1 MLKNNQ
7 RCIGGARRLLGIVTM
22 VVPTLLGLM
31 SGSAGAATAGDD
43 LSGVTITVGQQ
54 GSDTQFGFVA
64 SHLFDDTP
72 YRIKYATFQSPAATL
87 TALASGNIDIAN
99 NLSQWTLTQGAAAAS
114 PPWTSRTA
122 PYKTVLATGPDR
134 TVALDRFVIAASK
147 ASGITDI
154 RQAKG
159 KRWGIIP
166 GSSLNLFAYAVL
178 DKLGWT
184 LKDVQIVNLDS
195 TNQALAL
202 QTGQVDV
209 LFNVTDN
216 VAGAVQHGAKIIG
229 SAQDYGLT
237 IYTGFQA
244 NSRAIDDPLKGKAIE
259 DFVRRLVLYQNWL
272 VQHPREQQAAL
283 VQGLHLSAPQAEQ
296 VYRYTRLIPVAPG
309 EIAAYSQQ
317 VSDFALKTGLIRQRV
332 DAAALLDNR
341 YAKVID
347 ETVQQTHLIANL
359 KTSYQ

>member
-1 MLKNNQ
+1 M
-7 RCIGGARRLLGIVTM
+7 IVATM
-22 VVPTLLGLM
+22 TAL
-31 SGSAGAATAGDD
+31 TAGRLARADESSSVD

-54 GSDTQFGFVA
+54 GSDTQFGFLA

-72 YRIKYATFQSPAATL
+72 YRIRYATFQSPSATL
-87 TALASGNIDIAN
+87 TALASGNVDIAN

-114 PPWTSRTA
+114 TPWTFRTA
-122 PYKTVLATGPDR
+122 PYRTVLVTGPDKS
-134 TVALDRFVIAASK
+134 VSLDRFVVVASK

-159 KRWGIIP
+159 KRWGIVP
-166 GSSLNLFAYAVL
+166 GSSLNLFAYVVL
-178 DKLGWT
+178 KKLGWT
-184 LKDVQIVNLDS
+184 LNDVHAVNLDS

-202 QTGQVDV
+202 ETGQVDI

-216 VAGAVQHGAKIIG
+216 VVGAVQHGARILG
-229 SAQDYGLT
+229 SASDYGLT

-244 NSRAIDDPLKGKAIE
+244 NSHAIDDPVKGRAIE

-272 VQHPREQQAAL
+272 VLHPKEQQAAL
-283 VQGLHLSAPQAEQ
+283 VDGLHLGAAQAAQ
-296 VYRYTRLIPVAPG
+296 VYRYTRLVPIAPG
-309 EIAAYSQQ
+309 DIAGYSQQ
-317 VSDFALKTGLIRQRV
+317 LSDFALETGLIKQHV

-347 ETVQQTHLIANL
+347 DTLKQTNFFANL
-359 KTSYQ
+359 KSSYQ

>member
-1 MLKNNQ
+1 MLSKNKN
-7 RCIGGARRLLGIVTM
+7 RLDFSRRWFTM
-22 VVPTLLGLM
+22 AALVAPAILGLVFP
-31 SGSAGAATAGDD
+31 GCARAAAD
-43 LSGVTITVGQQ
+43 LNGVTITVGQQ
-54 GSDTQFGFVA
+54 GSDTQFGFIA

-87 TALASGNIDIAN
+87 TALASGNVDIAN

-114 PPWTSRTA
+114 PPWTIKTA
-122 PYKTVLATGPDR
+122 PYRTVLVTGLDK

-154 RQAKG
+154 KQAKG

-166 GSSLNLFAYAVL
+166 GSSLNLFAYVVL
-178 DKLGWT
+178 NKLGWS
-184 LKDVQIVNLDS
+184 KEDVQIVNLDS
-195 TNQALAL
+195 TNQSLAL
-202 QTGQVDV
+202 ETGQVDL

-216 VAGAVQHGAKIIG
+216 VAGAVQHGARIIG

-244 NSRAIDDPLKGKAIE
+244 NSRAIDDPLKGRAIE

-272 VQHPREQQAAL
+272 VLHPKEQQAAL
-283 VQGLHLSAPQAEQ
+283 VEGLHLSTAQAAQ
-296 VYRYTRLIPVAPG
+296 VYRYTRLVPIAPG
-309 EIAAYSQQ
+309 EIASYSQQ
-317 VSDFALKTGLIRQRV
+317 LSDFALKTGLIRQRV

-347 ETVQQTHLIANL
+347 ETVKQTNFFANL
-359 KTSYQ
+359 KSSYP